1 MSAEGL
7 WNATGVMWQLFTPIM
22 YFFCYQWPYRLR
34 HGGAS
39 AKGNPVCK
47 CLTVWINS
55 WEFGRFRFDFWISW
69 FFFLNACFNCS
80 HENYYPEVKGEEF
93 GMALSAEKAKTPK
106 CILQTTKPQ
115 ALLFF
120 FFSGLAITPFPQII
134 VLVVAGG
141 CCNWWL
147 YLSAMVEE
155 WQIKMDKFPP
165 VWTYSLSLELLMDQ
179 ALANGG

>member
-1 MSAEGL
+1 MQREWCGSFLHPSCISSAINDPTGCGMEGPQPRGTL
-7 WNATGVMWQLFTPIM
+7 CANVWQSGSTPENLVAFDLI
-22 YFFCYQWPYRLR
+22 
-34 HGGAS
+34 
-39 AKGNPVCK
+39 
-47 CLTVWINS
+47 
-55 WEFGRFRFDFWISW
+55 FGFLD

-93 GMALSAEKAKTPK
+93 WMALSAEKAKAPK

-115 ALLFF
+115 ALLFFF

-165 VWTYSLSLELLMDQ
+165 VWTDSLSLELLMDQ
-179 ALANGG
+179 ALAKGG

>member
-1 MSAEGL
+1 MKCNGSDVAAFYTHHVFLLLSMTLQVAAWRGLSQGEPCVQMSDSL
-7 WNATGVMWQLFTPIM
+7 DQLLRIWSLSIWFL
-22 YFFCYQWPYRLR
+22 YFLIY
-34 HGGAS
+34 
-39 AKGNPVCK
+39 
-47 CLTVWINS
+47 
-55 WEFGRFRFDFWISW
+55 
-69 FFFLNACFNCS
+69 FFLNACFNCS
-80 HENYYPEVKGEEF
+80 HENYYPEVKGKEF

-165 VWTYSLSLELLMDQ
+165 VWTDSLSLELLMDQ
-179 ALANGG
+179 ALAKGG